1 MLFLDSRPKMNV
13 LDYMLANLVNGGNLF
28 SESLKRMALL
38 HIVGSALSAGF
49 SGPYEVL
56 KKLSDTDCMFVCH
69 VNILKV
75 YHNRE
80 RARTDVLDVDEDAV
94 SMSSTV
100 AIACSIVNLTDV
112 TDIEDD
118 RVMANDT
125 PQQCARLTN
134 SEILSDL
141 TSHQSHLSE

>member
-1 MLFLDSRPKMNV
+1 MTQTVIRTPDR
-13 LDYMLANLVNGGNLF
+13 
-28 SESLKRMALL
+28 KRK
-38 HIVGSALSAGF
+38 S
-49 SGPYEVL
+49 
-56 KKLSDTDCMFVCH
+56 FVCH

-80 RARTDVLDVDEDAV
+80 CPRTDVLDVDEDAV

-112 TDIEDD
+112 TDTEDD

-141 TSHQSHLSE
+141 TSHLSHLSE